1 MKTPGS
7 QRREARTNP
16 QRHNR
21 IENEK
26 YATPRQNLKRKLQDT
41 VLGRVEKT
49 E

>member
-7 QRREARTNP
+7 PRRKAKTNP

-21 IENEK
+21 IEKEK
-26 YATPRQNLKRKLQDT
+26 YATPRQNLKRKLKDI